1 MNVYLWPDT
10 PRATRAEILDRLRL
24 VADLDEATAPE
35 SPPSV
40 LLIVG
45 RPRVPGWE
53 PNEEPPPDLVQ
64 FSDRLAEMV
73 AVRGSVYRT
82 RATELCALIDV
93 GPSKFVRLLAAIEA
107 HLRSEG
113 ADEALSVGY
122 VTLPADEVP
131 DAAAALKI
139 ADSRLAAPAPELHPM
154 ATPQAN
160 AWQ

>member
-1 MNVYLWPDT
+1 MYLWPDT
-10 PRATRAEILDRLRL
+10 PRASRAEILDRIRL
-24 VADLDEATAPE
+24 VADLDEATAWE

-45 RPRVPGWE
+45 TPRAPGWE
-53 PNEEPPPDLVQ
+53 PNEEPSPDLVR

-82 RATELCALIDV
+82 RSTEVCALIDV
-93 GPSKFVRLLAAIEA
+93 RPAAFVRLLAAIEE

-122 VTLPADEVP
+122 VTLPRDEAP
-131 DAAAALKI
+131 DAVSALTI
-139 ADSRLAAPAPELHPM
+139 ADSRLADSAAELHTL
-154 ATPQAN
+154 ATPHAS
-160 AWQ
+160 A